1 MGAAGKEEEKQ
12 ALIFT
17 YGTLKKGFS
26 NHGLLENMFA
36 TGDASYLGP
45 YTTLDEFPL
54 LCGPF
59 KVPFLLNFPGS
70 GHRVSGELYAVSPVA
85 LAHMDEL
92 EGTTKGHY
100 ERLPVKV
107 EPVGGG
113 GEEKAVMRA
122 EAYYAH
128 RSYAEEMWRRGDGG
142 EEGNGGAFFG
152 SYTEKEAEGYVKR
165 ADRPQ
170 RVSFLDQ
177 IRLFISSPSSSS
189 SPANTSN
196 SYNSD

>member
-70 GHRVSGELYAVSPVA
+70 GHRISGELYAVSPVA
-85 LAHMDEL
+85 LARMDEL

-107 EPVGGG
+107 EPIGG
-113 GEEKAVMRA
+113 GEGEKAVMRA

-128 RSYAEEMWRRGDGG
+128 RSFAEEMRRGGGG

-170 RVSFLDQ
+170 RLSFLDQ
-177 IRLFISSPSSSS
+177 IRLFISSP
-189 SPANTSN
+189 ANTSN
-196 SYNSD
+196 SYNTD